1 MDYIETDIEGM
12 RRMRSKVFDNA
23 RGSFFGS
30 CKLALSLFLGA
41 CLLAGLA
48 SCGNKSE
55 RHSEGVKE
63 DVAAKKMLQ
72 GIWLND
78 DDEDDVAF
86 RVKGDTIYYPDST
99 SQPVYFYI
107 AGDTLVMKGANVSK
121 YPIVKQAAHIFQF
134 KVQNGDVVK
143 LVKTN
148 DESYLREFTSQPP
161 VALNQNTL
169 IKRDTV
175 VNGGEEKLHLYV
187 QVNPT
192 SYKVFKSSYNDDGVE
207 VDNVY
212 YDNIVNVNVFHGAR
226 KIFGRD
232 FHKEDFKHAV
242 PQEFLK
248 QAILSDI
255 VFLKVDADGV
265 HYKAVLAMPDSSMSY
280 QVELVISLEGK
291 LQIKRS

>member
-1 MDYIETDIEGM
+1 MKKIVNLWLLGCIL
-12 RRMRSKVFDNA
+12 
-23 RGSFFGS
+23 SFV
-30 CKLALSLFLGA
+30 A
-41 CLLAGLA
+41 CGQKAE
-48 SCGNKSE
+48 KQQE
-55 RHSEGVKE
+55 VKE
-63 DVAAKKMLQ
+63 DAAAKKMLQ

-107 AGDTLVMKGANVSK
+107 AGDTLVMKGANMAK
-121 YPIVKQAAHIFQF
+121 YPIVKQAEHIFQF

-143 LVKTN
+143 LVKTE
-148 DESYLREFTSQPP
+148 DKSYLQQFIHNRAS

-175 VNGGEEKLHLYV
+175 VVRGDEKYHLYV

-192 SYKVFKSSYNDDGVE
+192 SYKVYKSSYNDDGVE

-212 YDNIVNVNVFHGAR
+212 YDNIVNLHVYHGANR
-226 KIFGRD
+226 LFSRD
-232 FHKEDFKHAV
+232 FYKKDFGKQV
-242 PQEFLK
+242 PASFLN

-255 VFLKVDADGV
+255 VFNKIDEAGI
-265 HYKAVLAMPDSSMSY
+265 HYLAVLAMPDSSLSY
-280 QVELVISLEGK
+280 QVEVIISFEGK
-291 LQIKRS
+291 MSMRVKS